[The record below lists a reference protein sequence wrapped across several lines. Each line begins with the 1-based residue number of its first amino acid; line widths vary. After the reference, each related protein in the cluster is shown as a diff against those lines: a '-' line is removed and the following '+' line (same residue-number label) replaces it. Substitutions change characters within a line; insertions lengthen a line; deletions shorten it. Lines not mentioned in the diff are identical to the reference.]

1 MDRWQSGAVVDEM
14 NSISGLSTLRME
26 WTGDSE
32 GLDKLPRLALTLHT
46 LNATLILSFDF
57 PSLKWLRLQ
66 RFGSKDKTET
76 IMGFFRRHPQL
87 HSLSLVGCTGTW
99 FSNDIEAGFLPN
111 LKHLK
116 FLVSLAF
123 VDSYNAQVPYLLRAE
138 IADPQD
144 RKLEGKNRKKAG
156 SIDFSNGYMHSIV
169 RGAPNLEE
177 LGLHGIY
184 LNSESMQ
191 SLHPAL
197 SQLVKMQSV
206 YAPRGCNKHQRKY
219 LPYIYAK
226 IERDSVGDVTG
237 VRQGKGVGMLISA
250 DEDDPFPCNP

>member
-1 MDRWQSGAVVDEM
+1 VLP
-14 NSISGLSTLRME
+14 NGL
-26 WTGDSE
+26 
-32 GLDKLPRLALTLHT
+32 
-46 LNATLILSFDF
+46 
-57 PSLKWLRLQ
+57 
-66 RFGSKDKTET
+66 
-76 IMGFFRRHPQL
+76 PQL
-87 HSLSLVGCTGTW
+87 KSLEIQQ
-99 FSNDIEAGFLPN
+99 D
-111 LKHLK
+111 
-116 FLVSLAF
+116 
-123 VDSYNAQVPYLLRAE
+123 

-144 RKLEGKNRKKAG
+144 RKLEGVLWYETLDGDFRIEKNRKKAG

-184 LNSESMQ
+184 LNSESMVRGVLSTYSLWLSQDIIPQQ

-197 SQLVKMQSV
+197 SQLVKMQRFYYIGFSQTPQQGNNAPPLSV
-206 YAPRGCNKHQRKY
+206 YEEATSDFLSSAEALALVCTRLAVVTNINSKY